1 MKEVLYKKSGSSFI
15 NNVCQDSSSLD
26 DLHKDKLISDE
37 FFDKKRRLFF
47 KHKET
52 NHSEEFYIQN
62 YGNPL
67 VSVRRENS
75 MIVVERNEDK
85 VSIKLFSSSR
95 RRAVG
100 VSWFKIETSVNF
112 ITVNKKT
119 GDVYS
124 GSLKNYHKKRKFT
137 RSIRRNHFWG
147 DPLKVLMTVAK
158 HEMNDYYPEQSGSI
172 INEAVSVFMN
182 QIDEREG
189 FDNLSYGQRL
199 LKYYLDKRNVKYPN
213 NFAVFY
219 NQPTRELT
227 KNLKKVDNKL
237 VDAFMRHHGLSG
249 KKLKKVLH
257 ICDDLNVEVYKKVR
271 DFFGDDWLNQDEEMI
286 QACLNVND
294 LMITFPEGL
303 NQMMSDEEKRRV
315 YNTLKQVVVY
325 NNIDGWTF
333 NDHLRLYNELKNYGE
348 NVKWMCGK
356 GGKDF
361 REEHLDWS
369 DKLQYYKRGY
379 YERLYSEYLY
389 DKISKPIDG
398 YYPVIL
404 DNTTN
409 YNEESSIQSNCVKT
423 YIGRPS
429 SFIISLRK
437 GSIEGDDRATIE
449 YRIKMVDG
457 KIDVQRVQTLG
468 KYNSRLTEEWDN
480 VLLKLDKIVLS
491 SIKDKRFET
500 PSITKKC
507 MNGVKFDS
515 DSYFDDDGTIKWTF
529 NRIESNSHYLDF

>member
-1 MKEVLYKKSGSSFI
+1 MKEVLYKKSGSSFLS
-15 NNVCQDSSSLD
+15 NVCHDSSTLE
-26 DLHKDKLISDE
+26 DLYKDMMFSQE
-37 FFDKKRRLFF
+37 HFDSKRRTFF

-52 NHSEEFYIQN
+52 KHTEEFYLEN

-67 VSVRRENS
+67 VSVRRDNS

-85 VSIKLFSSSR
+85 VSIKLFTSSR

-100 VSWFKIETSVNF
+100 VSWFKIETKVLF

-124 GSLKNYHKKRKFT
+124 GTLTNYHKKRKCIK
-137 RSIRRNHFWG
+137 SLRRNYFWG
-147 DPLKVLMTVAK
+147 DPLRLLMVSAK
-158 HEMNDYYPEQSGSI
+158 QQMNNYYPEQSGSI
-172 INEAVSVFMN
+172 VNDAVLIFMN
-182 QIDEREG
+182 QIDERSG

-219 NQPTRELT
+219 NQPTKELT

-286 QACLNVND
+286 QACLNVKD

-356 GGKDF
+356 DGKDF

-379 YERLYSEYLY
+379 YERFYSEYLY

-404 DNTTN
+404 NNTTN
-409 YNEESSIQSNCVKT
+409 YNEESATQNNCVKT

-457 KIDVQRVQTLG
+457 KIDAQRVQTLG

-507 MNGVKFDS
+507 MNGAKFDS

-529 NRIESNSHYLDF
+529 NRIESNSYYHDF